1 MNLLEP
7 SAYFIDLSQA
17 PMTRY
22 DGPLFQ
28 QQHQAMNGECHA
40 ARVVDL
46 AQARSSMRGVSYGI
60 HVLKKHQNFMIGAVP
75 TPLYANSTATA
86 TSSTQE
92 LDSNLSRCL
101 QNLVRDWLSMYHP
114 HATVAK
120 YMKLYGDCLANSYAN
135 IVVGACSILSTMKPS
150 KSDADKYEKDKR
162 ILFALRVILGRKIDV
177 NATSVTKGTVADD
190 TRDAVT
196 ELSKRICIQDSH
208 NMVYCLG
215 FVIFNTCYRIL
226 AHTQQVTS
234 ILETGNLPQVNI

>member
-1 MNLLEP
+1 MNLLDP
-7 SAYFIDLSQA
+7 SKYFVDLSQA

-22 DGPLFQ
+22 DGPLLQ
-28 QQHQAMNGECHA
+28 HQHQAMNGECHA
-40 ARVVDL
+40 TRVVDL
-46 AQARSSMRGVSYGI
+46 AQARSSVRG
-60 HVLKKHQNFMIGAVP
+60 A
-75 TPLYANSTATA
+75 TPSYANSTATA

-101 QNLVRDWLSMYHP
+101 QNLVRDWLEMYHP

-162 ILFALRVILGRKIDV
+162 ILFALRIILGRKIDV
-177 NATSVTKGTVADD
+177 DAMSVTKRTVADD

-196 ELSKRICIQDSH
+196 ELSKKLCIQDSH
-208 NMVYCLG
+208 NMVYCLA
-215 FVIFNTCYRIL
+215 FVIFNTCHRIL
-226 AHTQQVTS
+226 ARTQQVTS